1 MKRMYDKALE
11 TCDADFL
18 SPSSDITIDH
28 VRKLNLGC
36 DEKESIHP
44 RVQNRPPQPP
54 KQKPQPKFSL
64 NSFDLLL
71 EEGDAESWLV
81 ASPFEEAKRS
91 QLNSAPVCEE
101 KREVVSSPVD
111 SSVSSE
117 LSRSTCVTPASV
129 LDTKFVQKLKDGDS
143 SNSLPPVRPRSVEPG
158 LLDAEQKHRDI
169 RNLPRSVGCIN
180 HTPAP
185 PLDQKTKSV
194 DSESSENADGAPS
207 RSNVVA
213 TGKQPPSKGLGSKL
227 RGRISGITQKE
238 TRKPMSSIPKAR
250 PRSVGPTRCDRL
262 STLSQ
267 PPRPKSSLG
276 RNREATKT
284 DTSPIRSKKPASTT
298 KGPPRSSCAKSS
310 TSLGTVK
317 EEENEKKRLLGFRKP
332 VAQPGSAA
340 QLKSTLINS
349 RLANKAKK
357 PAVQSRIAPQV
368 PIPKPSLN
376 GSVTD
381 NKVAIRKTKPSRIAS
396 PSPKSFMLTEKG
408 KDDNKD
414 SKGLMGFKKSSSSLP
429 PPSQSSASRLRRIS
443 QEASKIKQKATAKKR
458 L

>member
-1 MKRMYDKALE
+1 MYDKALE
-11 TCDADFL
+11 TSDADFL

-28 VRKLNLGC
+28 VRKLNL
-36 DEKESIHP
+36 DSSEKESIPP

-54 KQKPQPKFSL
+54 KHRQQPKFSL

-81 ASPFEEAKRS
+81 ASPFDEAKRS

-129 LDTKFVQKLKDGDS
+129 LDTKSVQKLKVGDS
-143 SNSLPPVRPRSVEPG
+143 SDSLQPVRPRSVEPR
-158 LLDAEQKHRDI
+158 LLDSEQKHRDI
-169 RNLPRSVGCIN
+169 RNLPRSVGCVN

-185 PLDQKTKSV
+185 PLDKKTRSV
-194 DSESSENADGAPS
+194 DSESSENTEGATS
-207 RSNVVA
+207 RPNVVA
-213 TGKQPPSKGLGSKL
+213 TGKQPSSKGLGSKL
-227 RGRISGITQKE
+227 RGRISGIAQKE

-250 PRSVGPTRCDRL
+250 PSSVGPTRCNRL

-276 RNREATKT
+276 RDRGATKA
-284 DTSPIRSKKPASTT
+284 DMSPIRSRKLTSTT

-332 VAQPGSAA
+332 VTKPGSTAPA
-340 QLKSTLINS
+340 KLTLTNS
-349 RLANKAKK
+349 RLANKARK
-357 PAVQSRIAPQV
+357 PAVQSRITPQV
-368 PIPKPSLN
+368 TVPKPPLN

-381 NKVAIRKTKPSRIAS
+381 NKVAIKMTKPSRIAS

-408 KDDNKD
+408 KGDNKD

-429 PPSQSSASRLRRIS
+429 PPSQSSSSRLRRIS